1 MSPPKKRTQ
10 PYHMLHNFQMV
21 HKHRSLPSWI
31 EEVSHEPGGGK
42 ESHNYQFTSET
53 NVNPVVSPPF
63 QGKKVNKPN

>member
-1 MSPPKKRTQ
+1 MSPPQKRTQ

-42 ESHNYQFTSET
+42 ESHNIIISSHLKLTKSS
-53 NVNPVVSPPF
+53 NKLPF
-63 QGKKVNKPN
+63 SGEES

>member
-42 ESHNYQFTSET
+42 ESHNYQFTPET
-53 NVNPVVSPPF
+53 N
-63 QGKKVNKPN
+63 QIL